1 MKIKDINLAKEG
13 EKKIEWASNFMPI
26 LNIIKKD
33 FEDRKPFKNIKIG
46 MCLHLEAKTAFLAE
60 TLKAGGAEIRI
71 TGSNPLSTQDDI
83 CAGLAKKGVDV
94 YAWYG
99 LNEKE
104 YYENIEK
111 IMEFFP
117 EIIIDDGADTIAY
130 AHKKNI
136 IPKGGCEE
144 TTTGVIRLK
153 ALEREKKLKFPI
165 IDVNDAYCKHLFDN
179 RHGTGQSTLDGIM
192 RTTNIILAGKNF
204 VVAGYGWVGRGI
216 ALRARGMGANV
227 IVTEVDQIKALE
239 AYMDGF
245 KVMRMEEAAKI
256 GEIFVT
262 ATGCRDVITE
272 KHFRLMKDKVILCN
286 SGHFNIEIDVKSL
299 EKMSKRVVRKNITEY
314 NFNGKRIYLLGEGR
328 LVNLACADGHAIE
341 IMDMSFGIQALSAE
355 YILKNDLI
363 PRVYNVPKEIDYQVA
378 RIKLDSLG
386 IKIDQLTEIQKKYL
400 ESWEIGT

>member
-94 YAWYG
+94 YAWHG

-111 IMEFFP
+111 IMEFSP
-117 EIIIDDGADTIAY
+117 KIIIDDGADTIAY

-153 ALEREKKLKFPI
+153 ALEREKKLKFPV

-245 KVMRMEEAAKI
+245 KVMRMEDAAKI

-272 KHFRLMKDKVILCN
+272 KHFQLMKDKVILCN

-299 EKMSKRVVRKNITEY
+299 EKMSKREVRKNITEY

-363 PRVYNVPKEIDYQVA
+363 PKVYNVPKEIDYKVA

-386 IKIDQLTEIQKKYL
+386 IKVDQLTEIQKKYL

>member
-60 TLKAGGAEIRI
+60 TLKVGGAEIRI

-83 CAGLAKKGVDV
+83 CAGLAKKGVEV
-94 YAWYG
+94 YAWHG

-153 ALEREKKLKFPI
+153 ALEREKKLKFPV

-245 KVMRMEEAAKI
+245 KVMRMENAAKI

-272 KHFRLMKDKVILCN
+272 KHFQLMKDKVILCN
-286 SGHFNIEIDVKSL
+286 SGHFNIEIDVKTL
-299 EKMSKRVVRKNITEY
+299 EKMSKREVRKNITEY

-355 YILKNDLI
+355 YILTNDLI
-363 PRVYNVPKEIDYQVA
+363 PKVYNVPKEIDYKVA

-386 IKIDQLTEIQKKYL
+386 IKVDQLTEIQKKYL

>member
-46 MCLHLEAKTAFLAE
+46 MCLHLEAKTAFLTE

-71 TGSNPLSTQDDI
+71 TGSNPLSTQNDI

-94 YAWYG
+94 YAWHG

-153 ALEREKKLKFPI
+153 ALEREKKLKFPV

-245 KVMRMEEAAKI
+245 KVMRMENAAKI
-256 GEIFVT
+256 GDIFVT

-286 SGHFNIEIDVKSL
+286 SGHFNIEIDVKTL
-299 EKMSKRVVRKNITEY
+299 EKMSKREVRKNITEY

-363 PRVYNVPKEIDYQVA
+363 PRVYNVPKEIDYKVA

-386 IKIDQLTEIQKKYL
+386 IKVDQLTEIQKKYL
-400 ESWEIGT
+400 GSWEIGT

>member
-83 CAGLAKKGVDV
+83 CAGLAKKGVEV
-94 YAWYG
+94 YAWHG

-111 IMEFFP
+111 IMEFSP
-117 EIIIDDGADTIAY
+117 KIIIDDGADTIAY

-153 ALEREKKLKFPI
+153 ALEREKKLKFPV

-245 KVMRMEEAAKI
+245 KVMRMENAAKI

-272 KHFRLMKDKVILCN
+272 KHFQLMKDKVILCN
-286 SGHFNIEIDVKSL
+286 SGHFNIEIDVKTL
-299 EKMSKRVVRKNITEY
+299 EKMSKREVRKNITEY

-363 PRVYNVPKEIDYQVA
+363 PRVYNVPKEIDYKVA
-378 RIKLDSLG
+378 RIKLDSLDM
-386 IKIDQLTEIQKKYL
+386 KIDQLTEIQRKYL

>member
-1 MKIKDINLAKEG
+1 MKIKDINLAEEG
-13 EKKIEWASNFMPI
+13 EKKIKWASNFMPI
-26 LNIIKKD
+26 LNSIKKD
-33 FEDRKPFKNIKIG
+33 FENRKPFKNIKIG

-60 TLKAGGAEIRI
+60 TLKAGGAVIRI

-83 CAGLAKKGVDV
+83 CAALVKKGIDV
-94 YAWYG
+94 YAWHG

-111 IMEFFP
+111 VMEFLP
-117 EIIIDDGADTIAY
+117 EIIIDDGADIIAY
-130 AHKKNI
+130 AHKKKVQ
-136 IPKGGCEE
+136 PRGGCEE

-165 IDVNDAYCKHLFDN
+165 INVNDAYCKHLFDN

-227 IVTEVDQIKALE
+227 VITEVDKIKALE

-245 KVMRMEEAAKI
+245 KVMTMENAAKI
-256 GEIFVT
+256 GDIFVT
-262 ATGCRDVITE
+262 ATGCRDVVTE
-272 KHFRLMKDKVILCN
+272 KHFRLMKDNVILCN
-286 SGHFNIEIDVKSL
+286 SGHFNIEIDVETL
-299 EKMSKRVVRKNITEY
+299 EKLPKRDARKNITEY

-355 YILKNDLI
+355 YILTNDLI
-363 PRVYNVPKEIDYQVA
+363 PKVYNVPKEIDYKVA
-378 RIKLDSLG
+378 RIKIDSLG
-386 IKIDQLTEIQKKYL
+386 ITIDQLTEAQKKYL
-400 ESWEIGT
+400 ESWEEGT

>member
-83 CAGLAKKGVDV
+83 CAGLAKKRVDV
-94 YAWYG
+94 YAWHG

-153 ALEREKKLKFPI
+153 ALEREKKLKFPV

-245 KVMRMEEAAKI
+245 KVMRMENAAKI

-272 KHFRLMKDKVILCN
+272 KHFQLMKDKVILCN
-286 SGHFNIEIDVKSL
+286 SGHFNIEIDVKTL
-299 EKMSKRVVRKNITEY
+299 EKMSKREVRKNITEY

-363 PRVYNVPKEIDYQVA
+363 PRVYNVPKEIDYKVA

-386 IKIDQLTEIQKKYL
+386 IKVDQLTEIQRKYL

>member
-83 CAGLAKKGVDV
+83 CAGLAKRGVDV
-94 YAWYG
+94 YAWHG

-111 IMEFFP
+111 IMEFSP
-117 EIIIDDGADTIAY
+117 KIIIDDGADTIAY

-153 ALEREKKLKFPI
+153 ALEREKKLKFPVV
-165 IDVNDAYCKHLFDN
+165 DVNDAYCKHLFDN

-256 GEIFVT
+256 GDIFVT

-272 KHFRLMKDKVILCN
+272 EHFRLMKDKVILCN

-299 EKMSKRVVRKNITEY
+299 EKMSKREVRKNITEY

-363 PRVYNVPKEIDYQVA
+363 PRVYNVPKEIDYKVA
-378 RIKLDSLG
+378 RIKLDSLD

>member
-46 MCLHLEAKTAFLAE
+46 MCLHLEAKTAFLTE

-71 TGSNPLSTQDDI
+71 TGSNPLSTQNDI
-83 CAGLAKKGVDV
+83 CAGLAKKGVGV
-94 YAWYG
+94 YAWHG

-153 ALEREKKLKFPI
+153 ALEREKKLKFPV

-245 KVMRMEEAAKI
+245 KVMRMENAAKI
-256 GEIFVT
+256 GDIFVT

-286 SGHFNIEIDVKSL
+286 SGHFNIEIDVKTL
-299 EKMSKRVVRKNITEY
+299 EKMSKREVRKNITEY

-363 PRVYNVPKEIDYQVA
+363 PRVYNVPKEIDYKVA

-386 IKIDQLTEIQKKYL
+386 IKVDQLTEIQKKYL
-400 ESWEIGT
+400 GSWEIGT

>member
-83 CAGLAKKGVDV
+83 CAGLAKKGVEV
-94 YAWYG
+94 YAWHG

-111 IMEFFP
+111 IMEFSP
-117 EIIIDDGADTIAY
+117 KIIIDDGADTIAY

-153 ALEREKKLKFPI
+153 ALEREKKLKFPV

-245 KVMRMEEAAKI
+245 KVMRMEDAAKI
-256 GEIFVT
+256 GDIFVT

-272 KHFRLMKDKVILCN
+272 KHFQLMKDKVILCN
-286 SGHFNIEIDVKSL
+286 SGHFNIEIDVKTL
-299 EKMSKRVVRKNITEY
+299 EKMSKREVRKNITEY

-363 PRVYNVPKEIDYQVA
+363 PRVYNVPKEIDYKVA
-378 RIKLDSLG
+378 RIKLDSLDM
-386 IKIDQLTEIQKKYL
+386 KIDQLTEIQRKYL

>member
-83 CAGLAKKGVDV
+83 CAGLAKKGVEV
-94 YAWYG
+94 YAWHG
-99 LNEKE
+99 INEKE

-111 IMEFFP
+111 IMEFSP
-117 EIIIDDGADTIAY
+117 KIIIDDGADTIAY

-153 ALEREKKLKFPI
+153 ALEREKKLKFPV

-245 KVMRMEEAAKI
+245 KVMRMEDAAKI

-272 KHFRLMKDKVILCN
+272 KHFQLMKDKVILCN

-299 EKMSKRVVRKNITEY
+299 EKMSKREVRKNITEY

-363 PRVYNVPKEIDYQVA
+363 PKVYNVPKEIDYKVA

-386 IKIDQLTEIQKKYL
+386 IKVDQLTEIQKKYL

>member
-153 ALEREKKLKFPI
+153 ALEREKKLKFPV

>member
-1 MKIKDINLAKEG
+1 MRIKDINLAKEG
-13 EKKIEWASNFMPI
+13 EKKIKWASNFMPI
-26 LNIIKKD
+26 LNSIKKD
-33 FEDRKPFKNIKIG
+33 FENRKPFKNIKIG

-83 CAGLAKKGVDV
+83 CAALVKKGIDV
-94 YAWYG
+94 YAWHG
-99 LNEKE
+99 LDEKD

-111 IMEFFP
+111 VLEFLP
-117 EIIIDDGADTIAY
+117 EIIIDDGADTITH
-130 AHKKNI
+130 AHKKSI
-136 IPKGGCEE
+136 LPKGGCEE

-165 IDVNDAYCKHLFDN
+165 INVNDAYCKHLFDN

-192 RTTNIILAGKNF
+192 RTTNIILAGKN
-204 VVAGYGWVGRGI
+204 VVIAGYGWVGRGI

-227 IVTEVDQIKALE
+227 VITEVDKIKALE

-245 KVMRMEEAAKI
+245 KVMMMENAAKI
-256 GEIFVT
+256 GDIFVT

-272 KHFRLMKDKVILCN
+272 KHFRLMKDNVILCN
-286 SGHFNIEIDVKSL
+286 SGHFNIEIDVETLKKL
-299 EKMSKRVVRKNITEY
+299 PKRDARKNITEY

-355 YILKNDLI
+355 YILTNDLI
-363 PRVYNVPKEIDYQVA
+363 PKVYNVPKEIDYKVA
-378 RIKLDSLG
+378 RIKIDSLG
-386 IKIDQLTEIQKKYL
+386 ITIDQLTEAQKKYL
-400 ESWEIGT
+400 ESWEEGT